1 MGVCCC
7 CFFGDDPVTL
17 DPPSV
22 FDLRDVCVA
31 AKEEEESDF
40 VVPFLVEVAIIDE
53 TGRTF
58 SDDETS
64 LVDVDAADD
73 LDRARGGTM
82 CDGTTCLELAR
93 ISFAVRGDDLETF
106 NSLAERPPSPSLSV
120 TCISLESSPSS
131 AFNCAGVNATPA
143 SITLDAETTT
153 PPGSSMS
160 GAAVFSFLG
169 EEAEAEIECR
179 DGDMDA
185 FLAALLL
192 RGEAGFSADDAFD
205 VDWRAAAAAAANAVS
220 PIGLVDELIDVDE
233 EGVFIFELSDNEGR
247 GGG

>member
-22 FDLRDVCVA
+22 FDLRVVCVA
-31 AKEEEESDF
+31 AEEEEESDF
-40 VVPFLVEVAIIDE
+40 VVPFLVEVALIDE

-106 NSLAERPPSPSLSV
+106 DSLAELPPSPSLSV
-120 TCISLESSPSS
+120 P
-131 AFNCAGVNATPA
+131 
-143 SITLDAETTT
+143 
-153 PPGSSMS
+153 
-160 GAAVFSFLG
+160 
-169 EEAEAEIECR
+169 
-179 DGDMDA
+179 
-185 FLAALLL
+185 
-192 RGEAGFSADDAFD
+192 
-205 VDWRAAAAAAANAVS
+205 
-220 PIGLVDELIDVDE
+220 
-233 EGVFIFELSDNEGR
+233 
-247 GGG
+247 